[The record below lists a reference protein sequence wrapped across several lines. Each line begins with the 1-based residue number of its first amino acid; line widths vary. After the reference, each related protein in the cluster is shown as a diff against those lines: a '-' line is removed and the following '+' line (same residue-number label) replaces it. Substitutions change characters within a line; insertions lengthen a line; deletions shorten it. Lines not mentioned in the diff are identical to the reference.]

1 MLRVK
6 RLSRWMGSPDSPAVT
21 SREFYESW
29 QHRPLDYHGLLL
41 PCLEGPA
48 VRVWM
53 QRYLRWIP
61 EVYILGGGSMAIM
74 TKLME
79 LLQQV
84 QDLKREL
91 EQRDSSRASKLD
103 HHPYLQYR
111 LLSFG
116 SSGRLSSSFPF
127 AYTRNRS
134 FKPIFPTGL
143 MQSLMVTD
151 SLASQEDEASSV
163 VSFV

>member
-1 MLRVK
+1 
-6 RLSRWMGSPDSPAVT
+6 MGSPDSPAVT

-29 QHRPLDYHGLLL
+29 LHRPLDYHGLLL
-41 PCLEGPA
+41 PCLDGPA

-61 EVYILGGGSMAIM
+61 GVYIQGGGSVAVM

-79 LLQQV
+79 LLSQV
-84 QDLKREL
+84 QDLKRVL
-91 EQRDSSRASKLD
+91 EQRDSSQAAKLD
-103 HHPYLQYR
+103 HRPYLQHR

-116 SSGRLSSSFPF
+116 YSGRLSSSFPF

-134 FKPIFPTGL
+134 FKPIIPSGL
-143 MQSLMVTD
+143 MQSLMVSD
-151 SLASQEDEASSV
+151 SLANQEDEASSV

>member
-41 PCLEGPA
+41 PCLDGPA

-61 EVYILGGGSMAIM
+61 EVYILGGGSVAVM

-79 LLQQV
+79 LLSQV
-84 QDLKREL
+84 QDLKRVL
-91 EQRDSSRASKLD
+91 EQRDSSQAAKLD
-103 HHPYLQYR
+103 HRPYLQHR

-127 AYTRNRS
+127 TYTRNRS
-134 FKPIFPTGL
+134 FKPIIPTGL

>member
-61 EVYILGGGSMAIM
+61 EVYILGGGSMAVM

-79 LLQQV
+79 LLRQV
-84 QDLKREL
+84 QDLKHEL

>member
-61 EVYILGGGSMAIM
+61 EVYILGGGSMAVM

-127 AYTRNRS
+127 AYNRNRS